1 MLFQLARPLLHAVD
15 PEQAHR
21 LTIAALKAGVH
32 PRQSAPDHE
41 SLASELFG
49 LRFPN
54 PLGIAAGFD
63 KNAEVPDAILSMGF
77 GFAEIGTVTPRP
89 QTGNPTPR
97 IFRLP
102 KDRGVINRLGF
113 NNDGHQAVV
122 ERLEARRGRSGIVG
136 VNIGANKDSE
146 DMAADYVAGLQAFY
160 ASADYFTVNI
170 SSPNTPG
177 LRGLQSKALLDDLV
191 VRLLEARAELT
202 REGAVPTP
210 LLVKIAPDLGDEE
223 LADIAAVCLERR
235 IDGVI
240 ISNTTLSREG
250 LGDANAREQG
260 GLSGAPLFELST
272 EVLRDFRRA
281 TGGQLPLVGVGG
293 ISSAETAYAKIMAGA
308 SLVQIYTCLI
318 YDGPELVGEI
328 KRGLVKALERDG
340 FQSLEQAVGARS

>member
-1 MLFQLARPLLHAVD
+1 M
-15 PEQAHR
+15 
-21 LTIAALKAGVH
+21 
-32 PRQSAPDHE
+32 
-41 SLASELFG
+41 FG
-49 LRFPN
+49 LTFPN

-89 QTGNPTPR
+89 QSGNPTPR

-113 NNDGHQAVV
+113 NNDGHQAVR
-122 ERLEARRGRSGIVG
+122 ERLEARRGRPGIVG

-160 ASADYFTVNI
+160 ALADYFTVNI

-177 LRGLQSKALLDDLV
+177 LRGLQSKALLDDLI
-191 VRLLEARAELT
+191 VRLLAARAELT
-202 REGAVPTP
+202 REGAAPTP

-272 EVLRDFRRA
+272 RGAAGFSPGDRRPA
-281 TGGQLPLVGVGG
+281 
-293 ISSAETAYAKIMAGA
+293 SSG
-308 SLVQIYTCLI
+308 
-318 YDGPELVGEI
+318 
-328 KRGLVKALERDG
+328 RRRRR
-340 FQSLEQAVGARS
+340 FQR